1 MPDSLKDQEFTY
13 TLELTAKEGA
23 TLKGEYT
30 AQKYTGTTTTGNEF
44 TIKSGETF
52 TLKDRQ
58 TLKIYGLES
67 GTTYTVTETKAAHF
81 AGTAAQTN
89 AGDNAVVDTA
99 DNGNVMATGA
109 ITGNQQTVVNYTNA
123 YKADPV
129 TLDGS
134 ANLKVKK
141 EFQLADGTSAW
152 DMEYL
157 QDSQFTFLLTA
168 SGNTPMP
175 EGYTEADG
183 IKTAKLKVSDKNNI
197 TKFFRRYHFHKA
209 LYL

>member
-1 MPDSLKDQEFTY
+1 
-13 TLELTAKEGA
+13 
-23 TLKGEYT
+23 
-30 AQKYTGTTTTGNEF
+30 
-44 TIKSGETF
+44 
-52 TLKDRQ
+52 
-58 TLKIYGLES
+58 
-67 GTTYTVTETKAAHF
+67 
-81 AGTAAQTN
+81 
-89 AGDNAVVDTA
+89 
-99 DNGNVMATGA
+99 MATGA

-123 YKADPV
+123 YKADPG

-197 TKFFRRYHFHKA
+197 TKVFGDITFTKPGTYEYQITEKDTDAEQETGSFLFIRHVHGNGNGNR
-209 LYL
+209 